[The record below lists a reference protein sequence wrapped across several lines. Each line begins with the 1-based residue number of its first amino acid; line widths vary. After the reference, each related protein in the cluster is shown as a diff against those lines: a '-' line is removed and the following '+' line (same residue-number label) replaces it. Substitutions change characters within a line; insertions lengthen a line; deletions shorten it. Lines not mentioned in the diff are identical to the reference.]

1 MAKKPFIRRPVAD
14 LEPLKSDTR
23 RILDLT
29 RGFIEKMSETDWKPS
44 KGQLPIICRTIL
56 RRQFDSLSLISRLV
70 EDEEGFITGSFLRL
84 MCEEFIWSKYLAE
97 IPLADADSLIAC
109 IGIDEVYKCL
119 STQDEAMGRSETKK
133 LGLLPYLEKIQN
145 EKNDS
150 RKEMRR
156 LGKKLNWP
164 DPTKPRIPST
174 LWLAEKVGEKSTYE
188 LVYRATSRF
197 VHFSPM
203 ELARLVTEREPGKF
217 SIEPAHLNLYRGSFS
232 LYWAS
237 LFFVCTVGLAIESP
251 NMLKRCDELV
261 KELDYK
267 SILEVIGERGMP
279 PIIGIWELAPPEEWQ
294 N

>member
-1 MAKKPFIRRPVAD
+1 MAKELFIRRPVAD
-14 LEPLKSDTR
+14 LTPLKNDIR
-23 RILDLT
+23 CILDLT
-29 RGFIEKMSETDWKPS
+29 RGFIEKMSKTDWNPS

-56 RRQFDSLSLISRLV
+56 RRQFDSLRLISRLV

-97 IPLADADSLIAC
+97 ISLPDADLLISC
-109 IGIDEVYKCL
+109 IGTDEVYKCL
-119 STQDEAMGRSETKK
+119 STQDETMGRSETEK
-133 LGLLPYLEKIQN
+133 LGLLPYLKRYQN
-145 EKNDS
+145 EKDDS
-150 RKEMRR
+150 RKEMHR

-164 DPTKPRIPST
+164 DPKRIPRT
-174 LWLAEKVGEKSTYE
+174 LWIAEKVGERSTYE

-197 VHFSPM
+197 VHFSPI

-232 LYWAS
+232 LYWGS

-251 NMLKRCDELV
+251 NMLKRCDELI
-261 KELDYK
+261 KELDYE
-267 SILEVIGERGMP
+267 SILEMVKGRGMP
-279 PIIGIWELAPPEEWQ
+279 PIIGIWELAPPEQWQ

>member
-1 MAKKPFIRRPVAD
+1 MAKEPPIHRPVAD
-14 LEPLKSDTR
+14 LAPLKNDTR

-44 KGQLPIICRTIL
+44 KGRLPIICRTIL
-56 RRQFDSLSLISRLV
+56 RRQFDSLRLISRLV

-97 IPLADADSLIAC
+97 IPPADADLLIGC

-119 STQDEAMGRSETKK
+119 STQDETMGRSETEK

-150 RKEMRR
+150 RKEMHR

-164 DPTKPRIPST
+164 DPKRIPST
-174 LWLAEKVGEKSTYE
+174 LGLAEKVGEKSTYE

-217 SIEPAHLNLYRGSFS
+217 SIESAHLNLYRGSFS
-232 LYWAS
+232 LYWGS

-279 PIIGIWELAPPEEWQ
+279 PIIGIWELASPEEWQ

>member
-1 MAKKPFIRRPVAD
+1 MAKEPPIHRPVAD
-14 LEPLKSDTR
+14 LAPLKNDIQN
-23 RILDLT
+23 ILNLT
-29 RGFIEKMSETDWKPS
+29 RGFIEKASEINWEPGNGRLATV
-44 KGQLPIICRTIL
+44 CRTIL
-56 RRQFDSLSLISRLV
+56 RRQFDSLRLISQLV
-70 EDEEGFITGSFLRL
+70 EDGEGFITGSFLRL

-97 IPLADADSLIAC
+97 ISLPDADSLIGC

-119 STQDEAMGRSETKK
+119 STQDETMGRSETEK
-133 LGLLPYLEKIQN
+133 LGLLPYLEKFQN

-150 RKEMRR
+150 RKEMHQ
-156 LGKKLNWP
+156 LGEKLNWP
-164 DPTKPRIPST
+164 DPKRIPST

-232 LYWAS
+232 LYWGS

-251 NMLKRCDELV
+251 NTLKISDELV

-267 SILEVIGERGMP
+267 SILEIIGERGMP
-279 PIIGIWELAPPEEWQ
+279 PIIGIWELAPPEQWQ

>member
-1 MAKKPFIRRPVAD
+1 MAKEPFIRRPVAD
-14 LEPLKSDTR
+14 LEPLKNDIR

-44 KGQLPIICRTIL
+44 KGRLPIICRTIL

-84 MCEEFIWSKYLAE
+84 MCEEFIWSKYLVG
-97 IPLADADSLIAC
+97 IPLSDADSLIGC

-119 STQDEAMGRSETKK
+119 STQDETMGRPETEK
-133 LGLLPYLEKIQN
+133 LGLLPYLERSQN
-145 EKNDS
+145 EKKDS
-150 RKEMRR
+150 SKEMHR
-156 LGKKLNWP
+156 LGTKLNWP
-164 DPTKPRIPST
+164 DPKKIPST
-174 LWLAEKVGEKSTYE
+174 LWLAEKVKEKSTYE

-203 ELARLVTEREPGKF
+203 ELARLVTEREAGKF
-217 SIEPAHLNLYRGSFS
+217 SIEPTHLNLYRGSFS
-232 LYWAS
+232 LYWGS

-261 KELDYK
+261 KELDYE
-267 SILEVIGERGMP
+267 SILEIIGERGMP
-279 PIIGIWELAPPEEWQ
+279 PIVGIWELAPPEEWQ